1 MTILDA
7 FVEWGREPQFIKLAN
22 MYRQAFNKVFL
33 DNYGDIDVKIIGAD
47 TVRNILDK
55 SDQPKEVKVRSVSAL
70 EQVLTYASCKGYC
83 NKPDF
88 NYTIASEVATKPAA
102 DEVKV
107 TVKPAALAAR
117 KVVIEKKK
125 AKNHK
130 KVAPK
135 DRKISAP
142 REVCQLDPVTLKMIK
157 KYANASEGGRAVG
170 SKNVLRA
177 IQKHTLCGG
186 YYWAFP
192 DGVGDFKPSYLSNP
206 VSLRNTSKTP
216 RLTQRQLQQKRI
228 DEENAMASME
238 EQLESLE
245 EARQALEQEIDARE
259 SYLAQF
265 SNDELLY
272 EMRRRKW
279 QGNITIPQIIEL

>member
-1 MTILDA
+1 MTLRDA
-7 FVEWGREPQFIKLAN
+7 FIEWGREPQFIKLAN
-22 MYRQAFNKVFL
+22 MYRQVFNKVFL
-33 DNYGDIDVKIIGAD
+33 NNYGDLDVKTIGAD
-47 TVRNILDK
+47 TVRYVLEKN
-55 SDQPKEVKVRSVSAL
+55 DQPKEVKVRSVSAL
-70 EQVLTYASCKGYC
+70 EQVLTYASSKGYC
-83 NKPDF
+83 NKPIF
-88 NYTIASEVATKPAA
+88 NYTIASEVSTKPAA
-102 DEVKV
+102 DEVMV
-107 TVKPAALAAR
+107 TVKPEALASR

-125 AKNHK
+125 SKSHK

-142 REVCQLDPVTLKMIK
+142 REVCQIDPVTLKLVK

-216 RLTQRQLQQKRI
+216 RLTQRQLQQRKI
-228 DEENAMASME
+228 DKENAMME
-238 EQLESLE
+238 IEIKTEELE
-245 EARQALEQEIDARE
+245 EKRQALEQEMDARE

-265 SNDELLY
+265 SNDELLC

-279 QGNITIPQIIEL
+279 QGNVTIPQIIEL

>member
-70 EQVLTYASCKGYC
+70 EQVLTYASSKGYC
-83 NKPDF
+83 DKPDF
-88 NYTIASEVATKPAA
+88 NYTIASEVVTKPA

-107 TVKPAALAAR
+107 TVKPEALAAR
-117 KVVIEKKK
+117 KEQK
-125 AKNHK
+125 AKSRK
-130 KVAPK
+130 KVADK
-135 DRKISAP
+135 DRRINKP
-142 REVCQLDPVTLKMIK
+142 RAVSQLDPVTLKLVK
-157 KYANASEGGRAVG
+157 TYANASEGGRAVG

-192 DGVGDFKPSYLSNP
+192 DDVDNFAPSYLSDP
-206 VSLRNTSKTP
+206 KSLRNTTRHPK
-216 RLTQRQLQQKRI
+216 LTQRQLQQQRI
-228 DEENAMASME
+228 AEQDAMTEA
-238 EQLESLE
+238 QLESLE
-245 EARQALEQEIDARE
+245 EARQALEQEMDARAD
-259 SYLAQF
+259 YLAQF
-265 SNDELLY
+265 SNDELLF
-272 EMRRRKW
+272 EIRRRKW
-279 QGNITIPQIIEL
+279 EGNVIIPQNIQL